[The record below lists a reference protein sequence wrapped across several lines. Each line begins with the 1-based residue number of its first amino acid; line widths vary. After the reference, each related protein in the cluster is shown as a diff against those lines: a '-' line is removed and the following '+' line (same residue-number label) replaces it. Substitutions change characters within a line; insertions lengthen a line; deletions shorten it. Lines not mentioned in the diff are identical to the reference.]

1 MKKRETTQKQL
12 NELKA
17 DMNKH
22 WNKKKEY
29 LKKINDIKKA
39 VQDVKEKLIKDKVS
53 NKQIN
58 KNQME
63 TQEIKNFLKSN
74 KKYS

>member
-1 MKKRETTQKQL
+1 MKKRGKTKQQL
-12 NELKA
+12 NDLKA
-17 DMNKH
+17 HMNTH